1 MKASDWISV
10 KDDLPNIGDNV
21 IVCTTNGKI
30 CVTSMYIP
38 KDQYGNI
45 LGDKEWRGSS
55 MMANS
60 ITHWQ
65 KIVLPK
71 E

>member
-1 MKASDWISV
+1 MKTSDWISV
-10 KDDLPNIGDNV
+10 KNKLPEVDENV
-21 IVCTTNGKI
+21 MVYTTKGKMGI
-30 CVTSMYIP
+30 SSMYIS

-45 LGDKEWRGSS
+45 LGDKEWRGSN
-55 MMANS
+55 MMTNS